1 MYLLILFLCLI
12 SSTCGFFSSV
22 SPLTHS
28 THQQQT
34 KFFSVTPPHPH
45 LNTKYDAKAIK
56 SYYDARLLPVAYRLN
71 VLGLPLLT
79 WFASLVIDKHVWKRD
94 SLPHIQVQR
103 GVQLRNILIN
113 SESIAV
119 IKSGQAISLRPD
131 LLKVKAW
138 ADELGK
144 LVDDVAPFS
153 DGDAMKI
160 IEDASLSL
168 DHFEFL
174 NTGKCVA
181 SASIGQ
187 VYKARV
193 IHSPLLVETI
203 GKEEAARWGD
213 TIVAIKVQRNN
224 APASVALDMYLI
236 RRAAEWAEK
245 FRGGELPSVADELGK
260 QLFGELDY
268 VSEAHNCEN
277 FGR

>member
-1 MYLLILFLCLI
+1 
-12 SSTCGFFSSV
+12 
-22 SPLTHS
+22 
-28 THQQQT
+28 
-34 KFFSVTPPHPH
+34 
-45 LNTKYDAKAIK
+45 
-56 SYYDARLLPVAYRLN
+56 
-71 VLGLPLLT
+71 LGLPLLT